1 MLLEHY
7 LNGDDSAIA
16 LKHNDK
22 SLTYL
27 ALKEA
32 VTHLATWI
40 INNNVSRIAI
50 AFDNSFAWVV
60 ADLACQEAQ
69 VCCVPIPLFFSE
81 TQQRHVIEESQC
93 ECLLSSGTLTLFPA
107 AKKETLSD
115 SLNITGYTLT
125 PFATSVNMPKDTNKI
140 TFTSGST
147 GTPKGVCL
155 SSESQWQVA
164 KSIDSAFQQ
173 DEVNHLCIL
182 PLSTL
187 LENIAGIYAPLLH
200 GGTVQLASASARG
213 FEGSRLVNP
222 QALLKLIDSVQP
234 TSIILVPEL
243 LMVLLE
249 ACSKGWLPPTSLSFI
264 AVGGAHVSP
273 FLLTEARA
281 RGLPVYEGY
290 GLSEAVSV
298 STLNTPNCNV
308 PGSAGKALGHNTLY
322 IDKGEVVVAGNH
334 FLGYLNQPESFYPPE
349 VRTGDLG
356 VINDGVLT
364 LSGRK
369 KNIMVNS
376 AGRNVSPEWI
386 ESLLMGS
393 GLLRQALVFCEARPH
408 CVALIVPLSPQIS
421 TDRIRKAV
429 ELINQQLPD
438 YAQIENFDVVVP
450 FTPENGLLTQT
461 GKVKRDDV
469 ITHYSCTLGAL
480 YSPPHIISHTGNSAS
495 QKINIGE

>member
-40 INNNVSRIAI
+40 INNNVSSIAI

-364 LSGRK
+364 
-369 KNIMVNS
+369 
-376 AGRNVSPEWI
+376 
-386 ESLLMGS
+386 
-393 GLLRQALVFCEARPH
+393 
-408 CVALIVPLSPQIS
+408 S
-421 TDRIRKAV
+421 TSR
-429 ELINQQLPD
+429 
-438 YAQIENFDVVVP
+438 
-450 FTPENGLLTQT
+450 
-461 GKVKRDDV
+461 
-469 ITHYSCTLGAL
+469 
-480 YSPPHIISHTGNSAS
+480 
-495 QKINIGE
+495 